1 MAAERRPALHTPGGP
16 ISEQPDGTRDRTP
29 VATAVR
35 LLRPGG
41 VLFLS
46 AAAVSLVA
54 VVDPNE
60 EGHYPTCPF
69 LSLTGFQCP
78 GCGSMRTV
86 HALVHGRVQEA
97 FALNVLAVAM
107 LPLLAFFWLR
117 WARARALDRPARTK
131 AGHPALIWALFGVIL
146 VFWLVRNLPFG
157 AFLAA

>member
-1 MAAERRPALHTPGGP
+1 MTSERRPTLHAPGGP
-16 ISEQPDGTRDRTP
+16 VSERPGTTP
-29 VATAVR
+29 GRAPAAAAVR
-35 LLRPGG
+35 LLRPSG
-41 VLFLS
+41 VLFLTV
-46 AAAVSLVA
+46 AAVSLVA

-86 HALVHGRVQEA
+86 HALVHGRLQEA
-97 FALNVLAVAM
+97 FSLNVLTVVM
-107 LPLLAFFWLR
+107 LPFLAFFWFR

-131 AGHPALIWALFGVIL
+131 AAHPALIWLLFAVI
-146 VFWLVRNLPFG
+146 VIFWVVRNLPFG

>member
-1 MAAERRPALHTPGGP
+1 MTAEQRPALRTPGGP
-16 ISEQPDGTRDRTP
+16 IPEQSGGTRDRTP
-29 VATAVR
+29 VAAAVR
-35 LLRPGG
+35 LLQPGG
-41 VLFLS
+41 VLFLTV
-46 AAAVSLVA
+46 AAVSLVA

-86 HALVHGRVQEA
+86 HALAHGRVQEA
-97 FALNVLAVAM
+97 FALNVLTVVM

-117 WARARALDRPARTK
+117 WARARTLDRPARTK
-131 AGHPALIWALFGVIL
+131 AGHPALIWLLFGVIV
-146 VFWLVRNLPFG
+146 VFWVVRNLPFG